1 MKELFNPNSVA
12 VIGVSKHPFNLGKE
26 IARNLLEFSYEGEI
40 HLVGKEGGVIF
51 GRKIH
56 DSILDAPGS
65 IDLAVI
71 LTPGKTVPGLIEQCA
86 EKGVKRVIIES
97 GGFGEYDSQGKELAD
112 KILSIAKDSGMRIF
126 GPNCIGVM
134 NSANGLATPFTT
146 MKNVF
151 PPGGVGIIAQSGGV
165 ALSFLNMFEGEHI
178 GFSKFAAI
186 GNKLDMDENDVIEYY
201 LEATDTTVICAYL
214 ESIRD
219 GRRLMDLAKKSHKPI
234 VVHKANISPKSAK
247 AAHSHTEA
255 LTNDDAVVD
264 AAFKQS
270 GIVRFTHMGDYL
282 NFVKIL
288 QLPRMRG
295 RNLAIVSRSGGH
307 AVMAADAA
315 ATYGFNLPAFSEDFL
330 NSVRKQLRADV
341 IKLANPLDL
350 GDLFDFEVYA
360 RILEHTIQLE
370 EVDGIL
376 FTHTYF
382 ASIEGASSRKLLRKA
397 SAISHEFAKPVV
409 ICVGTENYEL
419 SRLHKELDFPIF
431 LDPEAAV
438 KSMDEAIGYFDRKDI
453 MSRDGASA
461 EPASPVDK
469 DSIKAVIDKVRPNT
483 QEMLLH
489 DALDLVSNLGIK
501 TPDHRF
507 IGENDTP
514 SASLGNLEGHCAL
527 KIVAEGVSH
536 KSDFGGVVLGLS
548 DIGAL
553 ENAFDHMME
562 KFRNL
567 PAAKVIGALAQ
578 TMIPARPGTFEL
590 IVGAKRDPHFGPVV
604 MVGQGGIFVEVMSK
618 VSVRL
623 APMTIGDVDRM
634 IEELPGAK
642 VFQGVRGLPATNLAP
657 LKEAIVRIA
666 WLMTNFPEIDQLDIN
681 PFLVSDSE
689 AYALDARIFLG

>member
-1 MKELFNPNSVA
+1 MKELFNPSSVA
-12 VIGVSKHPFNLGKE
+12 VIGVSTHPFNLGKE

-56 DSILDAPGS
+56 GSILDLPGTV
-65 IDLAVI
+65 DLAVI
-71 LTPGKTVPGLIEQCA
+71 LTPGKTVPGIMEQCA

-97 GGFGEYDSQGKELAD
+97 GGFGEYDSQGKELGE
-112 KILSIAKDSGMRIF
+112 KILSIAKNSGMRIF

-201 LEATDTTVICAYL
+201 LEAPDTSVICAYL

-219 GRRLMDLAKKSHKPI
+219 GRRLMDLAKQSHKPI
-234 VVHKANISPKSAK
+234 VVHKANISPKSAQ

-264 AAFKQS
+264 AAFNQS
-270 GIVRFTHMGDYL
+270 GIVRFTHMRDYL

-330 NSVRKQLRADV
+330 DSVRKQLRADV
-341 IKLANPLDL
+341 IKLSNPLDL

-382 ASIEGASSRKLLRKA
+382 AAIEGASSRKLLRKA
-397 SAISHEFAKPVV
+397 SAMSHEFAKPIV

-438 KSMDEAIGYFDRKDI
+438 KSMDEAIRYFDRKDLI
-453 MSRDGASA
+453 SNDGEPA
-461 EPASPVDK
+461 EPDSQIDK
-469 DSIKAVIDKVRPNT
+469 DLIKAAIEGVGPTRR
-483 QEMLLH
+483 EMLLH
-489 DALDLVSNLGIK
+489 EALGLMSNLGIV
-501 TPDHRF
+501 TPGWRLIRED
-507 IGENDTP
+507 ETP
-514 SASLGNLEGHCAL
+514 SSSLGDLEGHYAL
-527 KIVAEGVSH
+527 KVVAEGVSH
-536 KSDFGGVVLGLS
+536 KSDLGGVVLGLS
-548 DIGAL
+548 DIDAL
-553 ENAFDHMME
+553 EDAFEHMMA
-562 KFRNL
+562 KFRSL
-567 PAAKVIGALAQ
+567 SDAKVVGAMAQ

-604 MVGQGGIFVEVMSK
+604 MVGHGGIFVEVMAK
-618 VSVRL
+618 VSLRL
-623 APMTIGDVDRM
+623 APMTLGDVDRM
-634 IEELPGAK
+634 IEELPGAR
-642 VFQGVRGLPATNLAP
+642 VFQGVRGLPAINLGP

-681 PFLVSDSE
+681 PFVVSDSE
-689 AYALDARIFLG
+689 AYALDARIFLR